1 MTGDTSAPEEP
12 IDAEF
17 EPATPEPSTP
27 DRQSSGPGW
36 LGVGVASFAAAC
48 IGGLIGVFASGPNSS
63 GQTDE
68 LQGEIDQLAT
78 AQRAI
83 ESNVSTL
90 ETAVETTSETLQR
103 EVQALVSGDGET
115 AGLDALVDD
124 LEAISARLD
133 ETGDTGT
140 LPDLV
145 ARLEALEQ
153 ADENEAVSPRQMNR
167 AVTAMRE
174 RVDTLEDSLAA
185 IRRGLD
191 VRAEAMAALTTRIA
205 SLETDGVSVPEDLS
219 NAIDTLQQQVASMR
233 ADIASVESVAANSD
247 AVEDATEA
255 AAEAEAE
262 RERAVADAA
271 VQMRAALAFAEIR
284 GRANR
289 GEGFESQLDTVRVAL
304 PDHPAVAR
312 LEPFSGGGTPGLT
325 ALKTRF
331 ESARLTA
338 ETVVEEEA
346 PASDGWGWVRRAF
359 GGAVTVRR
367 DGEGADAL
375 GATLDEASA
384 ALDSGDIGL
393 AITRLETLE
402 NASSGAFKDWLDD
415 ARMRRDLEAALDSL
429 NDAMR
434 RAEP

>member
-1 MTGDTSAPEEP
+1 MTGDTRAPEEP

-17 EPATPEPSTP
+17 EPATPDPSTS
-27 DRQSSGPGW
+27 DRPSSGPGW

-48 IGGLIGVFASGPNSS
+48 IGGLIGVFASSPNDSGP
-63 GQTDE
+63 TDA
-68 LQGEIDQLAT
+68 LQAEIDQLAT

-90 ETAVETTSETLQR
+90 ETAVDNTSETLQR

-133 ETGDTGT
+133 ETGDAGA
-140 LPDLV
+140 LPDLL
-145 ARLEALEQ
+145 ARLEALEE

-174 RVDTLEDSLAA
+174 RVDTLEDDLAT

-191 VRAEAMAALTTRIA
+191 VWAEAMAALTTRIA
-205 SLETDGVSVPEDLS
+205 SLETEGTAVPDELS
-219 NAIDTLQQQVASMR
+219 EAVDALQQQVVSMR
-233 ADIASVESVAANSD
+233 ADIASVESIAATSD

-255 AAEAEAE
+255 AAEADAE

-289 GEGFESQLDTVRVAL
+289 GEDFESQLDTVGAAL
-304 PDHPAVAR
+304 PDHPAIAR
-312 LEPFSGGGTPGLT
+312 LQPFAGGGTPGLT
-325 ALKTRF
+325 ALKTQF
-331 ESARLTA
+331 ESARSTA
-338 ETVVEEEA
+338 ETVVEEK
-346 PASDGWGWVRRAF
+346 PTSDGWGWVRRAF

-367 DGEGADAL
+367 EGEDTEAL
-375 GATLDEASA
+375 ETTLDSVSA
-384 ALDSGDIGL
+384 ALDVGDVGL

-402 NASSGAFKDWLDD
+402 NASSGAFEDWLDD

-434 RAEP
+434 SAEP